1 MGQIKS
7 ALELALERTQN
18 IQGDKSSLEAK
29 ELKEEGMKLFQQ
41 IIEHPDFDPIKKIE
55 QFPKE
60 KRSLVLKGLFQVTLN
75 RIQLPNSELAL
86 QDLPVLERAMA
97 SLVGKPKVASEIR
110 THLEELFSQ
119 YLGDRDQMVEAVI
132 QQYTPVL
139 RQKEQQIAQQ
149 TGQRVQLTPEQ
160 DPEFQKFLKKNLD
173 RLDQQYQQ
181 GTDHLRDQLTQL
193 FEKAHKS

>member
-41 IIEHPDFDPIKKIE
+41 ILEQPDLDPMKKID

-75 RIQLPNSELAL
+75 RIKLPNNELSL

-97 SLVGKPKVASEIR
+97 SLVAKPKVASEIR
-110 THLEELFSQ
+110 NHLEELFSQ
-119 YLGDRDQMVEAVI
+119 YLGDRDQLVEAVI

-181 GTDHLRDQLTQL
+181 GVDTLREQLTQM
-193 FEKAHKS
+193 FEKAHK